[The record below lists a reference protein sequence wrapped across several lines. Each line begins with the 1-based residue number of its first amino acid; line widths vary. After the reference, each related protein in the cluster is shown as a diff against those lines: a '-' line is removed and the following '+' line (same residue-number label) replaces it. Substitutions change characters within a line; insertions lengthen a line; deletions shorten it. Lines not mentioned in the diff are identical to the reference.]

1 MNRTVSILILLF
13 AVMAA
18 NAQFDLGI
26 KAGYNSS
33 LGFNNL
39 NMIGDRTYTLDNVKS
54 EMKNN
59 FHAGLFARA
68 YIKKFY
74 IQPELLYSIQKKE
87 YDMVDVMIGG
97 QPTTVETFMDISTVV
112 VPVFLGYKLLDL
124 DIAALRVFGGP
135 KFIMNAGSSLEFK
148 NLTSQQI
155 SAANLVR
162 DFKDSQVDVEVG
174 AALDVLMF
182 SVEAKTNVIKDAGEL
197 FRSQTGIRNLTVP
210 SSNFIITVA
219 WTLF

>member
-1 MNRTVSILILLF
+1 MNRSVSIVIMLF
-13 AVMAA
+13 AVMTA

-39 NMIGDRTYTLDNVKS
+39 DMIGDRSYTLENVKS

-59 FHAGLFARA
+59 FHAGIFVRA

-97 QPTTVETFMDISTVV
+97 QLTDVETYMDISTVV
-112 VPVFLGYKLLDL
+112 VPVYLGYKVLDL
-124 DIAALRVFGGP
+124 KLAALRVFAGP
-135 KFIMNAGSSLEFK
+135 KFIMNAGSSLDYT
-148 NLTSQQI
+148 NLTTQQI
-155 SAANLVR
+155 SAANLLQ
-162 DFKDSQVDVEVG
+162 DFRESQVDVELG

-182 SVEAKTNVIKDAGEL
+182 SAEAKMNVVQDAGAL
-197 FRSQTGIRNLTVP
+197 FRNETGIRNMPVP
-210 SSNFIITVA
+210 TSNFILSLA
-219 WTLF
+219 WNIF

>member
-13 AVMAA
+13 AVMVA

-39 NMIGDRTYTLDNVKS
+39 NMIGDRSYTLENVKS

-59 FHAGLFARA
+59 FHAGIFARA
-68 YIKKFY
+68 YINKFY
-74 IQPELLYSIQKKE
+74 IQPEILYSIQKKE

-97 QPTTVETFMDISTVV
+97 EMTNVETYMDISTVV

-124 DIAALRVFGGP
+124 KIAALRIFGGP
-135 KFIMNAGSSLEFK
+135 KFIMNAGSTLEFK

-155 SAANLVR
+155 SAANLLQ
-162 DFKDSQVDVEVG
+162 DFKESQVDVELG
-174 AALDVLMF
+174 AALDIVMF
-182 SVEAKTNVIKDAGEL
+182 SVEAKMNVIKDAEAL
-197 FRSQTGIRNLTVP
+197 FRSQTGIRNMPVP
-210 SSNFIITVA
+210 TSNFIISLA
-219 WTLF
+219 WTIF